1 MNILFIHQ
9 NFPGQ
14 FVHLAA
20 DLAKSGA
27 HKVVALS
34 MHANPVP
41 EGVILRPYRPL
52 RAQSERLHPL
62 LKDPE
67 AKIVRAEACAAA
79 AIQLRN
85 EGFEPDLIIAHPG
98 WGESLFIKD
107 VFPKAKLAVYCEF
120 HYAAEGRDVGFDPE
134 EAPLGFD
141 QRCALRMRN
150 MANLLSLEA
159 ADLAFAPTEWQRSTY
174 PAPFRER
181 IAVIHDGIDLARLAY
196 RKDAMLRIAKS
207 DGSGEC
213 VLWPGDEVLTYVARN
228 LEPVRGFHVLMR
240 VLPEVLRQRPGAHVV
255 IVGGDEVSYGRRPED
270 GESWKDVLLKEVGA
284 DLDLARVHFVGKVPE
299 SVYLDLLSVSKVH
312 AYWTTPFVL
321 SWSFMEAALAGV
333 PVVASDTPPVREF
346 AQAFGTQLV
355 DFFDRDGFVREIVAR
370 LVAPPK
376 PHKPRMPGRFSVEQC
391 VARQRKFLGI
401 VD

>member
-20 DLAKSGA
+20 DLARSGA

-34 MHANPVP
+34 MYSNPVP
-41 EGVILRPYRPL
+41 EGVTLRPYQAL
-52 RAQSERLHPL
+52 RDHSELQHPL
-62 LKDPE
+62 LKDAE
-67 AKIVRAEACAAA
+67 AKIMRAEACAAA

-85 EGFEPDLIIAHPG
+85 EGFEPDLVIAHPG

-107 VFPKAKLAVYCEF
+107 VFPEARLAVYCEF
-120 HYAAEGRDVGFDPE
+120 HYAAEGQDVGFDPE
-134 EAPLGFD
+134 EPPLSFG

-174 PAPFRER
+174 PAPFRDR
-181 IAVIHDGIDLARLAY
+181 ITVIHDGIDLERLAY
-196 RKDAMLRIAKS
+196 RKDARLRIAKGGGP
-207 DGSGEC
+207 DEC
-213 VLWPGDEVLTYVARN
+213 VLRPGDEVLTYVARN

-240 VLPEVLRQRPGAHVV
+240 ALPEVLRQRPAAHVV
-255 IVGGDEVSYGRRPED
+255 IVGGDGVSYGRRPED
-270 GESWKDVLLKEVGA
+270 SGSWKDTLLKEVGGS
-284 DLDLARVHFVGKVPE
+284 LDLARVHFVGKVSE
-299 SVYLDLLSVSKVH
+299 SVYLDLLSISKVH

-346 AQAFGTQLV
+346 AQAFGTKLV
-355 DFFDRDGFVREIVAR
+355 DFCDRDGFVREVVKLLA
-370 LVAPPK
+370 APCVSR
-376 PHKPRMPGRFSVEQC
+376 KPRKLSRLSVAHC
-391 VARQRKFLGI
+391 VAKQKKHLGI
-401 VD
+401 AD

>member
-9 NFPGQ
+9 SFPGQ

-20 DLAKSGA
+20 NLAKNGA

-34 MHANPVP
+34 MYTNPVP
-41 EGVILRPYRPL
+41 EGVILRPYQAL
-52 RAQSERLHPL
+52 RAHSERQHPL

-67 AKIVRAEACAAA
+67 AKIMRAEACAAA

-85 EGFEPDLIIAHPG
+85 EGFEPELVIAHPG

-107 VFPKAKLAVYCEF
+107 VFPKARLAVYCEF

-134 EAPLGFD
+134 EPPLRFD

-181 IAVIHDGIDLARLAY
+181 IAVIHDGIDLDRLAY
-196 RKDAMLRIAKS
+196 RKDAILRIAKG
-207 DGSGEC
+207 DGLDEC
-213 VLWPGDEVLTYVARN
+213 VLRPGDEVLTYVARN
-228 LEPVRGFHVLMR
+228 LEPVRGFHMLMR
-240 VLPEVLRQRPGAHVV
+240 VLPEVLRQRPEAHVV
-255 IVGGDEVSYGRRPED
+255 IVGGDRVSYGRGPED
-270 GESWKDVLLKEVGA
+270 GGSWKNVLLKEVGA
-284 DLDLARVHFVGKVPE
+284 DLDLARVHFVGNVSE
-299 SVYLDLLSVSKVH
+299 SVYLDLLSISKVH

-346 AQAFGTQLV
+346 AQTFGTQLV
-355 DFFDRDGFVREIVAR
+355 DFFDRDGFARGIVKR
-370 LVAPPK
+370 LAVPRDLR
-376 PHKPRMPGRFSVEQC
+376 KPRKLGRFSVVHC
-391 VARQRKFLGI
+391 VAKQKKYLGI
-401 VD
+401 AD

>member
-20 DLAKSGA
+20 DLAKSGE
-27 HKVVALS
+27 HKVIALS
-34 MHANPVP
+34 MYVNPVP
-41 EGVILRPYRPL
+41 EGVTLRPYQAL
-52 RAQSERLHPL
+52 RAQSERQHPL

-67 AKIVRAEACAAA
+67 AKIMRAEACAAA

-85 EGFEPDLIIAHPG
+85 EGFVPDLVIAHPG
-98 WGESLFIKD
+98 WGEALFIKD
-107 VFPKAKLAVYCEF
+107 VFPKARLAVYCEF

-134 EAPLGFD
+134 EPPLSFP
-141 QRCALRMRN
+141 QRCALRVRN

-181 IAVIHDGIDLARLAY
+181 IAVIHDGIDLARLVY
-196 RKDAMLRIAKS
+196 RKGAVLRIAKG
-207 DGSGEC
+207 DGLGEC
-213 VLWPGDEVLTYVARN
+213 VLRPGDEVLTYVARN
-228 LEPVRGFHVLMR
+228 LEPVRGFHMLMR
-240 VLPEVLRQRPGAHVV
+240 VLPEVLRLRPEAHVV
-255 IVGGDEVSYGRRPED
+255 IVGGDRVSYGRRPED
-270 GESWKDVLLKEVGA
+270 GGSWKDALLKEVGA
-284 DLDLARVHFVGKVPE
+284 SLDLARVHFVGNVPE
-299 SVYLDLLSVSKVH
+299 SVYLDLLSISKVH

-346 AQAFGTQLV
+346 AQAFGAQLV
-355 DFFDRDGFVREIVAR
+355 DFFDREGFVREIVKR
-370 LVAPPK
+370 LAAPPK
-376 PHKPRMPGRFSVEQC
+376 PHKLRILDRFSMAPC
-391 VARQRKFLGI
+391 VVQQKKFLGI